1 VSNVEPPLPMLLVSE
16 IFDMEVKANLVTLS
30 AWETGPAMK
39 SNPAGAP
46 IESPFDRLT
55 VLSNAEGLTAQ
66 SGSTSPSRTSG
77 S

>member
-1 VSNVEPPLPMLLVSE
+1 MVSD

-30 AWETGPAMK
+30 ACETGLAMK
-39 SNPAGAP
+39 SNPAGALF
-46 IESPFDRLT
+46 ESQFDRLT

-66 SGSTSPSRTSG
+66 SGSTSPSRTSE

>member
-1 VSNVEPPLPMLLVSE
+1 MSE

-30 AWETGPAMK
+30 ACETGPAMK
-39 SNPAGAP
+39 SNPAGASF
-46 IESPFDRLT
+46 ESPFDRLT

-66 SGSTSPSRTSG
+66 SGSTSPSRASG